1 MGCSASKS
9 VETTKAASS
18 KDEEE
23 GYAQL
28 GRSMSMPVRGRDSSS
43 KRDSHHVVALTSSTY
58 GILKVDP
65 PPHKQMKKGQ
75 QQQIPTSKSST
86 AAEEIYEKLKNFD
99 VPAEM
104 VAKPWSEVSLSLP
117 KLPPVVAAAINPKY
131 RTSAKGGEPETINM
145 WELMDGLEDDLEGS
159 VAFEKLKISDNMTGY
174 PPTLSKPLEKSP
186 TFHTIR
192 TVEDLDSAQAAKPT
206 TPPPSLLHD
215 ESSSTILQM
224 TMALKPP
231 AVATKQFPFSSVE
244 NCKSLTTQQEERQ
257 ENAASQFLSSAARGI
272 LSEATAA
279 LNQERGKVFPYPPS
293 PNAVLAKSPSTQC
306 GPGSS
311 MPFMA
316 QASSALKSSAMKL
329 ENAPMIPKSLSVRP
343 GLTGQDGSSGR
354 PSIVHQTSSTRVDN
368 SKAPV
373 MQQESSRVVVSYSPG
388 QVMSEAST
396 VSSNVSPVPSSM
408 HVLTMAAAF
417 EEEAKKL
424 SPQHLKASSPVL
436 PRLQPAS
443 NTTVIMKG
451 GNKPSQCFSPN
462 VAVSNNVVNDSESGV
477 SEIGL
482 NLESGYVHV
491 SEGKSLSEERKAPLK
506 VSSVGSKQSSTTDEL
521 ESTIDPDLFA
531 SFERELELFS
541 NEEWYNVGRHDG
553 ATLSIIPGSQDE
565 ESSSKDHSFALPA
578 GADTNGKG
586 NKIMEVGM
594 DGGPKAITLKTSKCS
609 TTPVVEVKRLNP
621 CPLECFEVK
630 CPPAGEQRVVLYTTS
645 LRGIRKTFE
654 DCNHVRFILRS
665 LGLSLDE
672 RDVSMH
678 AEFRQEL
685 KDLVDTPV
693 QVPRVFVKGRYIGG
707 ADEVSK
713 LHEDGTLA
721 VLVEGLPSQ
730 ISREGCDGCGGV
742 RFVPC
747 LDCSGSCKV
756 ITDTNEVVRCTE
768 CNENGLMRCPICD

>member
-159 VAFEKLKISDNMTGY
+159 VAFDKLKISDNMTGY

-192 TVEDLDSAQAAKPT
+192 T
-206 TPPPSLLHD
+206 
-215 ESSSTILQM
+215 
-224 TMALKPP
+224 
-231 AVATKQFPFSSVE
+231 
-244 NCKSLTTQQEERQ
+244 
-257 ENAASQFLSSAARGI
+257 
-272 LSEATAA
+272 
-279 LNQERGKVFPYPPS
+279 
-293 PNAVLAKSPSTQC
+293 
-306 GPGSS
+306 
-311 MPFMA
+311 
-316 QASSALKSSAMKL
+316 
-329 ENAPMIPKSLSVRP
+329 
-343 GLTGQDGSSGR
+343 
-354 PSIVHQTSSTRVDN
+354 
-368 SKAPV
+368 
-373 MQQESSRVVVSYSPG
+373 
-388 QVMSEAST
+388 
-396 VSSNVSPVPSSM
+396 
-408 HVLTMAAAF
+408 
-417 EEEAKKL
+417 
-424 SPQHLKASSPVL
+424 
-436 PRLQPAS
+436 
-443 NTTVIMKG
+443 
-451 GNKPSQCFSPN
+451 
-462 VAVSNNVVNDSESGV
+462 
-477 SEIGL
+477 
-482 NLESGYVHV
+482 
-491 SEGKSLSEERKAPLK
+491 
-506 VSSVGSKQSSTTDEL
+506 SSTTDEL

-565 ESSSKDHSFALPA
+565 E
-578 GADTNGKG
+578 
-586 NKIMEVGM
+586 
-594 DGGPKAITLKTSKCS
+594 CS
-609 TTPVVEVKRLNP
+609 IVEVKRLNP